1 MLVSQ
6 TLDTSCFIATC
17 QQTCSL
23 PLQLTAPPRAAL
35 AKAARR
41 HAPDTAGKDWFDLPA
56 QTLTEDVK
64 RDLRLLRLRGTFD
77 PKRHYKSFDHKK
89 FPRHFQIGTVVES
102 AADFHSGQMCDLK
115 GCTEQQQCL
124 GHQGRT
130 APGRVFGCIVHH
142 VTGPLLTSL
151 GWAAGGSQHFVTLV
165 QAVWPRSS
173 ARGR

>member
-1 MLVSQ
+1 MCCV
-6 TLDTSCFIATC
+6 ATC
-17 QQTCSL
+17 QHAFNL
-23 PLQLTAPPRAAL
+23 PPQPIAPPRAAL

-64 RDLRLLRLRGTFD
+64 RDLRLLRLRGAFD

-102 AADFHSGQMCDLK
+102 AADFHSGQLPDLK

-124 GHQGRT
+124 GRQGQT
-130 APGRVFGCIVHH
+130 ASGLMFIMLLAPGCN
-142 VTGPLLTSL
+142 T
-151 GWAAGGSQHFVTLV
+151 AD
-165 QAVWPRSS
+165 
-173 ARGR
+173 